1 MEEYPKLFIKS
12 GLLYLLVGVVLGA
25 AISIAPELSF
35 RLRFVH
41 IHLNLLGFMT
51 MAIAGVAYHVLPR
64 FSARK
69 LPWPDGVKYHFIL
82 HNVGLIGMLLAHLA
96 GGYEGES
103 WLRALFIL
111 FAVMVSGGILIM
123 IYNLYFVLVEPKVL
137 SLPITADK
145 KVGEVLEAFPQ
156 AMPVFLESGFAAL
169 ANPAARAT
177 FAKVVTL
184 KKACQMHSV
193 DIAEFLEKLNAAVIN
208 EPQPAPAPP
217 KPTSEEGGGKT
228 IEKGEYCQPDIVI
241 GSLIKVYPQT
251 KAIFEKHYGEGCFSC
266 PGHTFETVAQ
276 TAQMHNIDPDL
287 ILKEINAAIRS
298 ALKG

>member
-1 MEEYPKLFIKS
+1 M
-12 GLLYLLVGVVLGA
+12 YLLAGVVLGA

-69 LPWPDGVKYHFIL
+69 LPWPDGVKHHFIL
-82 HNVGLIGMLLAHLA
+82 HNVGLIGMLSAYLA
-96 GGYEGES
+96 GGYGGAS

-137 SLPITADK
+137 SVPITADM

-184 KKACQMHSV
+184 GKACKMHGV
-193 DIAEFLEKLNAAVIN
+193 DTAEFLEKLNAAVIDK
-208 EPQPAPAPP
+208 PQPAPAPAPAPP
-217 KPTSEEGGGKT
+217 KPVAEEGKT
-228 IEKGEYCQPDIVI
+228 IEKGEYCRPDIML

-251 KAIFEKHYGEGCFSC
+251 RAVFEKHYGEGCFSC
-266 PGHTFETVAQ
+266 PGHTVETVAQ

-287 ILKEINAAIRS
+287 ILKEINSAIES
-298 ALKG
+298 ALKPGANP